1 MLILKYFA
9 TVGTVLTAALLALSA
24 YLAPSEPTAPAR
36 ALRTTTASSL
46 LIVTPKA
53 PALGTSSL
61 RLLPRKLLRHLQL
74 SLLVIGTER
83 GSVGSIRA
91 CGHLQARL
99 QSNEPGRVRR
109 VVPGD
114 TDVRLTVEIGV
125 RVEAD
130 QRIAPIAD
138 PTKLA
143 CSRPFPNSCTAT
155 K

>member
-24 YLAPSEPTAPAR
+24 YLAPSELTAPAR

-74 SLLVIGTER
+74 SLLCR
-83 GSVGSIRA
+83 RNRA
-91 CGHLQARL
+91 R
-99 QSNEPGRVRR
+99 
-109 VVPGD
+109 
-114 TDVRLTVEIGV
+114 
-125 RVEAD
+125 
-130 QRIAPIAD
+130 
-138 PTKLA
+138 
-143 CSRPFPNSCTAT
+143 
-155 K
+155 